1 MDCLVCMLEYTEC
14 RRLRREYRD
23 YGRTRLNGR
32 QPSPE
37 ADAVPER
44 PDAHK
49 ATHIATVSGWRN

>member
-1 MDCLVCMLEYTEC
+1 MLEYAEC

-23 YGRTRLNGR
+23 YGRSRQNSR